1 MWHTTLQ
8 VFKVLNMKF
17 IMPIFL
23 LIFSGCVTTSVKEMM
38 KIETSTAQERQLQ
51 TKSFNTVDTNKILS
65 SSITTLQDLGFN
77 IDEISRDF
85 GIVSA
90 SKTRDAREV
99 STQAGI
105 VVLALLS
112 PGAAM
117 AASKQ
122 SDHTQ
127 EIKASV
133 VISTNNKIKKT
144 FVRFTMQRIVRNQ
157 EGSVNEVGSIRE
169 PEIYQQ
175 FYEKLSKSVF
185 LEANEL

>member
-1 MWHTTLQ
+1 
-8 VFKVLNMKF
+8 
-17 IMPIFL
+17 
-23 LIFSGCVTTSVKEMM
+23 
-38 KIETSTAQERQLQ
+38 
-51 TKSFNTVDTNKILS
+51 
-65 SSITTLQDLGFN
+65 
-77 IDEISRDF
+77 
-85 GIVSA
+85 
-90 SKTRDAREV
+90 
-99 STQAGI
+99 
-105 VVLALLS
+105 
-112 PGAAM
+112 M

-169 PEIYQQ
+169 SEIYQQ